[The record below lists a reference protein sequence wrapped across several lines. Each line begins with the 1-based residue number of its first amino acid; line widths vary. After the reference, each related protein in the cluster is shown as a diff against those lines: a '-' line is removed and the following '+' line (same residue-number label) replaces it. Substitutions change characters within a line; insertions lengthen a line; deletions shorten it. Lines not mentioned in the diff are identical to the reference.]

1 MTASGCSA
9 ACDAFDS
16 GNVKVVVGLAP
27 TAAVALKEKDRHGEG
42 YAFVPVGQRRG
53 RSPSSCEAAV
63 PAWSHPRSVS
73 RTVSG

>member
-53 RSPSSCEAAV
+53 RSPSSWRLLRKGQRLGV
-63 PAWSHPRSVS
+63 LS
-73 RTVSG
+73 R